1 MLPILCA
8 IDYLGVLILLKS
20 DCVELPLLS
29 GSDSGSCSMQ
39 YVNPTFK
46 FQRQMLATTV

>member
-29 GSDSGSCSMQ
+29 GSEQLSHWILVVVAAACSM
-39 YVNPTFK
+39 
-46 FQRQMLATTV
+46 